1 MKRRVKIIA
10 LPKARTGY
18 QVQGSLAN
26 DVPAMGGADY
36 DAYIGQPKAKINTT
50 IGAVKNIEDANLEA
64 EGGETAYGNLNGNG
78 MPSQKKIVGK
88 RHFEGGVP
96 LNLPEGTFIFSDT
109 NSMKIKNPDILKMF
123 GKGGTKSYKPAE
135 LAKQYDIDQYT
146 AILKDPNSDIIDKK
160 TAEIMIRNYNMK
172 LGALA
177 LAQESKKGFPQGI
190 PGVASAYMEANNINP
205 DTLLPPDMQGML
217 EKKGQER
224 EEQSAQK
231 DPQQTE
237 QLVMEIQQALQQG
250 ATPEDLVAQ
259 LLQSEVSP
267 QDILEAF
274 IQLGVPQEEI
284 EPIITSMFAQ
294 MQESAEQQGAEQEM
308 PAQGPMGQAPPMEQQ
323 APPMGEEGMMRYGGM
338 RDLKRFLYGGQEYF
352 DEGMEPE
359 EDQVR
364 WMPPAAYMQEGR
376 YDGMQLKNMIPQDE
390 IPEAQYGMSMGAGMS
405 QNYMGRDR
413 DMVGSRP
420 MFYEEGGYLPK
431 AADGIEIKRS
441 ELVGKTPEEIKEI
454 YQDRW
459 TTANRGKKAA
469 DQQQIY
475 ILEDDGRKTKVN
487 AKRTTKKYEGDLTG
501 FNNRQDIAD
510 QYQTLMS
517 TLGDEDVKKIFGDYT
532 RKALADAT
540 KYVGGSGKQY
550 ETWSKKGYGDPSQ
563 LKDQEIFDYMDEHQ
577 RRNYKLYA
585 SGREASFYGDVDEKL
600 REWDD
605 TKDKKGNTKEG
616 FWTRIQKIKKPDGKF
631 YTEQEA
637 KELHTKLKSEAPNLT
652 KARSLIGEKYNSEPN
667 APGYSEAD
675 RKAIYAMQGAFQ
687 GYDQMVSDYNAGKF
701 DDDEKLKRKMSAL
714 VGKLERGAS
723 DEGYGTSGR
732 ISPIDGYDTDTTAGH
747 LGAAGYLEFDEAP
760 DNSCTCADG
769 STKELVDGK
778 CPCEEK
784 PKEEPGKKCKC
795 RRSDNTQYEVVAPPD
810 FPETPCPCEK
820 TKQVPIAR
828 NAPWWLQDTIKTTG
842 AFGDLMGIKKQMPWE
857 APVMLE
863 KPKPVFKSP
872 ERELAN
878 ASEQSKIAMDA
889 LSQFTGAQGLSSRA
903 SGINAQESGNAAN
916 ILQRYNND
924 NVGIAQN
931 FEYKIND
938 ISNQENMLKQASA
951 TRLYD
956 KNTIANQQYDNAKLA
971 MRNNLRNQY
980 TNAITNRWKTD
991 ALNQMYPQ
999 YEVDPSTGGRMYY
1012 DESAAR
1018 TIGDGGG
1025 GGGGSNDYFSV
1036 RDECKKH
1043 LGTGATNKELDD
1055 CARNASLNGGGGG
1068 GSTDKTGIVNAHYG
1082 TVKTGGILKKGGYVY
1097 SDVILPFLL

>member
-36 DAYIGQPKAKINTT
+36 DAYIGQPKAKINNT
-50 IGAVKNIEDANLEA
+50 IKAVDNIDEANLEA

-78 MPSQKKIVGK
+78 LPSQKKIVGK

-96 LNLPEGTFIFSDT
+96 LNLPDGTFIFSDT
-109 NSMKIKNPDILKMF
+109 NSMKIKNPDILKIF
-123 GKGGTKSYKPAE
+123 GKGGTKAYKPAE
-135 LAKQYDIDQYT
+135 LAKQYDIDKYT
-146 AILKDPNSDIIDKK
+146 AILKDPNSDKIDKK

-190 PGVASAYMEANNINP
+190 PGVASAYMEANKINP
-205 DTLLPPDMQGML
+205 DSLLPPDMQGML
-217 EKKGQER
+217 DKKGQER

-250 ATPEDLVAQ
+250 AAPEEVVVQ
-259 LLQSEVSP
+259 LLQSDVSP
-267 QDILEAF
+267 EDILEAF
-274 IQLGVPQEEI
+274 VQLGIPQEEI
-284 EPIITSMFAQ
+284 EPIITSVFAQ
-294 MQESAEQQGAEQEM
+294 MQESAQQQGAEQEM
-308 PAQGPMGQAPPMEQQ
+308 PDEAQEAPMGQEPPMEQQ
-323 APPMGEEGMMRYGGM
+323 GPPMGPEGMMRYGGM

-364 WMPPAAYMQEGR
+364 WMPPAAYNLEGR
-376 YDGMQLKNMIPQDE
+376 YDGMQLKEMIPQDE
-390 IPEAQYGMSMGAGMS
+390 MPEVPMAEYGMSMGAGMS
-405 QNYMGRDR
+405 QNYMGRKK

-441 ELVGKTPEEIKEI
+441 ELAGKTREEINEI

-459 TTANRGKKAA
+459 SAVNRGKKPSEH
-469 DQQQIY
+469 QQIY
-475 ILEDDGRKTKVN
+475 ILEDDGRKTSVKSSRRKSKYSGDV
-487 AKRTTKKYEGDLTG
+487 AKDFYGK
-501 FNNRQDIAD
+501 QAIAD
-510 QYQTLMS
+510 EYQTIA
-517 TLGDEDVKKIFGDYT
+517 DVISDPEMEKIFGQYT
-532 RKALADAT
+532 REALANEENYYNKDRT
-540 KYVGGSGKQY
+540 RKYDS
-550 ETWSKKGYGDPSQ
+550 WSKKGYTELSD
-563 LKDQEIFDYMDEHQ
+563 KDAVKYFNDHE
-577 RRNYKLYA
+577 RRNYKLVA
-585 SGREASFYGDVDEKL
+585 SGNEASFYGDVNEKL
-600 REWDD
+600 RPFD
-605 TKDKKGNTKEG
+605 GSGG
-616 FWTRIQKIKKPDGKF
+616 FWERAQKIDKPDGTK
-631 YTEQEA
+631 YTRDEA
-637 KELHTKLKSEAPNLT
+637 LALHKKLELEAPTLS
-652 KARSLIGEKYNSEPN
+652 KAFANIGESAIAGHDPKSPTYNKN
-667 APGYSEAD
+667 ADPQT
-675 RKAIYAMQGAFQ
+675 IYAMQGTFQ
-687 GYDQMVSDYNAGKF
+687 AYNKLLEDYNAGKF
-701 DDDEKLKRKMSAL
+701 DGDDQKALKRKIGSL
-714 VGKLERGAS
+714 VGKLERGAN
-723 DEGYGTSGR
+723 DEGYGSSGR
-732 ISPIDGYDTDTTAGH
+732 ISPIDGYYTDTTAGH
-747 LGAAGYLEFDEAP
+747 LAQAGFLEFSETP

-784 PKEEPGKKCKC
+784 KEETPAKKCKC
-795 RRSDNTQYEVVAPPD
+795 RKSDGTVYEVVAPPD
-810 FPETPCPCEK
+810 FPKTPCPCEK

-828 NAPWWLQDTIKTTG
+828 NAPWWLQDTIKTAG
-842 AFGDLMGIKKQMPWE
+842 AFGDLAGIKKHMPWE

-872 ERELAN
+872 EREMAN

-889 LSQFTGAQGLSSRA
+889 LGQFTGAQGLSSRA
-903 SGINAQESGNAAN
+903 SGINAQESANAAN

-938 ISNQENMLKQASA
+938 ISNQENMLKQAAA

-956 KNTIANQQYDNAKLA
+956 KNTIVNQQFDNAKLA

-1018 TIGDGGG
+1018 TIGEGSSN
-1025 GGGGSNDYFSV
+1025 GGGSNGYFSV
-1036 RDECKKH
+1036 RDECKKQ
-1043 LGTGATNKELDD
+1043 LGAGATNKELED

-1068 GSTDKTGIVNAHYG
+1068 SGTDKQGVVQAYYG
-1082 TVKTGGILKKGGYVY
+1082 KNGGVLKKGGYVY
-1097 SDVILPFLL
+1097 SDVIFPFLM

>member
-36 DAYIGQPKAKINTT
+36 DAYIGQPKAKINNT
-50 IGAVKNIEDANLEA
+50 IKAVDNIDEANLEA

-78 MPSQKKIVGK
+78 LPSQKKIVGK

-96 LNLPEGTFIFSDT
+96 LNLPDGTFIFSDT
-109 NSMKIKNPDILKMF
+109 NSMKIKNPDILKIF
-123 GKGGTKSYKPAE
+123 GKGGTKAYKPAE
-135 LAKQYDIDQYT
+135 LAKQYDIDKYT
-146 AILKDPNSDIIDKK
+146 AILKDPNSDKIDKK

-190 PGVASAYMEANNINP
+190 PGVASAYMEANKINP
-205 DTLLPPDMQGML
+205 DSLLPPDMQGML
-217 EKKGQER
+217 DKKGQER

-250 ATPEDLVAQ
+250 AAPEEVVTQ
-259 LLQSEVSP
+259 LLQSDVSP
-267 QDILEAF
+267 EDILEAF
-274 IQLGVPQEEI
+274 VQLGIPQEEI
-284 EPIITSMFAQ
+284 EPIITSVFAE
-294 MQESAEQQGAEQEM
+294 MQESAQQQDAEQEM
-308 PAQGPMGQAPPMEQQ
+308 PNEAQEAPMGQEPPMEQQ
-323 APPMGEEGMMRYGGM
+323 GPPMGPEGMMRYGGM

-364 WMPPAAYMQEGR
+364 WMPPAAYNLEGR
-376 YDGMQLKNMIPQDE
+376 YDGTQLKDMIPQE
-390 IPEAQYGMSMGAGMS
+390 EMPEVPMAEYGMSMGAGMS
-405 QNYMGRDR
+405 QNYMGRKK

-431 AADGIEIKRS
+431 AGNGIEIKRS
-441 ELVGKTPEEIKEI
+441 ELAGKTPEEIKEI

-459 TTANRGKKAA
+459 TTANRGKKTA

-475 ILEDDGRKTKVN
+475 ILEEDGRKTSVN
-487 AKRTTKKYEGDLTG
+487 AKRTTKKYEGDLAG
-501 FNNRQDIAD
+501 FSNRQDIAD
-510 QYQTLMS
+510 QYETLMS
-517 TLGDEDVKKIFGDYT
+517 TLGDDDVKKVFGEYT
-532 RKALADAT
+532 RKALADKT
-540 KYVGGSGKQY
+540 KYVGGSGHQY
-550 ETWSKKGYGDPSQ
+550 NTWSEKGYGDPSQ
-563 LKDQEIFDYMDEHQ
+563 LSDQEIFDYMDEHQ

-585 SGREASFYGDVDEKL
+585 SGREASFYGDKNEKL
-600 REWDD
+600 RPLAGPDGFLERI
-605 TKDKKGNTKEG
+605 KKL
-616 FWTRIQKIKKPDGKF
+616 KKPDGSV
-631 YTEQEA
+631 YNEEEA
-637 KELHTKLKSEAPNLT
+637 KELHKKLETEAPTLT
-652 KARSLIGEKYNSEPN
+652 KARSLVGEKYNSEPN
-667 APGYSEAD
+667 SPGYSDAD
-675 RKAIYAMQGAFQ
+675 RKAIYAMQGSFQ
-687 GYDQMVSDYNAGKF
+687 GYDAMVNDYNAGKF
-701 DDDEKLKRKMSAL
+701 DNNPALKRKMSSL
-714 VGKLERGAS
+714 VGKLERGAN
-723 DEGYGTSGR
+723 DEGYGSSGR

-747 LGAAGYLEFDEAP
+747 LGAAGMLEFNEVP
-760 DNSCTCADG
+760 DNSCRCEDG
-769 STKELVDGK
+769 SVKELVDGK

-784 PKEEPGKKCKC
+784 KEETPAKKCKC
-795 RRSDNTQYEVVAPPD
+795 RKSDTTVYEVVAPPD
-810 FPETPCPCEK
+810 FPKTPCPCNK
-820 TKQVPIAR
+820 TQQVPIAR
-828 NAPWWLQDTIKTTG
+828 NAPWWLQDTIKTAG
-842 AFGDLMGIKKQMPWE
+842 AFGDLAGIKKHMPWE

-872 ERELAN
+872 EREMAN

-889 LSQFTGAQGLSSRA
+889 LGQFTGAQGLSSRA
-903 SGINAQESGNAAN
+903 SGINAQESANAAN

-938 ISNQENMLKQASA
+938 ISNQENMLKQAAA

-956 KNTIANQQYDNAKLA
+956 KNTIVNQQFDNAKLA

-1012 DESAAR
+1012 DETAAR
-1018 TIGDGGG
+1018 TIGE
-1025 GGGGSNDYFSV
+1025 GSGSSNTGNEYRSIYDYYKKDKNMNDS
-1036 RDECKKH
+1036 DAIKAADAEMKH
-1043 LGTGATNKELDD
+1043 RGL
-1055 CARNASLNGGGGG
+1055 SS
-1068 GSTDKTGIVNAHYG
+1068 GSGTDKQGIVNAMYS
-1082 TVKTGGILKKGGYVY
+1082 KNGGVLKKGGYVY
-1097 SDVILPFLL
+1097 SDVIFPFLM

>member
-36 DAYIGQPKAKINTT
+36 DAYIGKPNVQVNNT
-50 IGAVKNIEDANLEA
+50 ISAVKNVEDANLEA

-135 LAKQYDIDQYT
+135 LAKQYDIDKYT
-146 AILKDPNSDIIDKK
+146 AILKDPNSDVIDKK

-190 PGVASAYMEANNINP
+190 PGVASAYMEANKINP

-224 EEQSAQK
+224 EQAAAQK

-237 QLVMEIQQALQQG
+237 QLIMEIQQALQQG

-259 LLQSEVSP
+259 LLQSDVSP

-274 IQLGVPQEEI
+274 VQLGIPQEEI
-284 EPIITSMFAQ
+284 EPIITSMFAE

-308 PAQGPMGQAPPMEQQ
+308 PDEAQEAQMQQ
-323 APPMGEEGMMRYGGM
+323 PPMGEEGMMRYGGM

-352 DEGMEPE
+352 DEGIEPE

-376 YDGMQLKNMIPQDE
+376 YDGMQLKDMIPQDE
-390 IPEAQYGMSMGAGMS
+390 IPQAEYGMSMGAGMS
-405 QNYMGRDR
+405 QNYMGRKR

-441 ELVGKTPEEIKEI
+441 ELVGKTPEEIKAI
-454 YQDRW
+454 YHDRW
-459 TTANRGKKAA
+459 TAVNRGKKPSEY
-469 DQQQIY
+469 QQIY
-475 ILEDDGRKTKVN
+475 ILEDDGRKTAVN
-487 AKRTTKKYEGDLTG
+487 AKRRKSTYSGDVAKD
-501 FNNRQDIAD
+501 FSNNQ
-510 QYQTLMS
+510 
-517 TLGDEDVKKIFGDYT
+517 
-532 RKALADAT
+532 ALADEFQTISDVINDPQIKEIFTGYVNNALKNKE
-540 KYVGGSGKQY
+540 KYKSGSGKY
-550 ETWSKKGYGDPSQ
+550 YKTWGELGYNELTP
-563 LKDQEIFDYMDEHQ
+563 DEAVNYFITHE

-585 SGREASFYGDVDEKL
+585 SGIRGSFYGDVNEKL
-600 REWDD
+600 RPFDGPGGFWERAQKMKKSDGTTYTKEEAKALHEKLSKEAPTLTIAREKLGEKLASEPKSPGYND
-605 TKDKKGNTKEG
+605 TDKKT
-616 FWTRIQKIKKPDGKF
+616 
-631 YTEQEA
+631 
-637 KELHTKLKSEAPNLT
+637 
-652 KARSLIGEKYNSEPN
+652 
-667 APGYSEAD
+667 
-675 RKAIYAMQGAFQ
+675 IYGMQGSFQ
-687 GYDQMVSDYNAGKF
+687 AYNDLINDYNAGKF
-701 DDDEKLKRKMSAL
+701 DKNPEINRKLSMFM
-714 VGKLERGAS
+714 GQLESGAA
-723 DEGYGTSGR
+723 DEGYGATGR
-732 ISPIDGYDTDTTAGH
+732 ISPIDGYDTDTTSEQYA
-747 LGAAGYLEFDEAP
+747 AAGFLDFDEAP

-769 STKELVDGK
+769 STKELVNGK

-784 PKEEPGKKCKC
+784 KKEDPAKKCKC
-795 RRSDNTQYEVVAPPD
+795 RRSDGTQYEVVAPPD
-810 FPETPCPCEK
+810 FPQTPCPCEK

-842 AFGDLMGIKKQMPWE
+842 AFGDLMGVKKHMGWE
-857 APVMLE
+857 APIVLE

-878 ASEQSKIAMDA
+878 ASEQSKIATDA
-889 LSQFTGAQGLSSRA
+889 LAQFTGAQGTSSRV
-903 SGINAQESGNAAN
+903 SGINAQESANAAN

-938 ISNQENMLKQASA
+938 ISNQENMLKQAAA

-971 MRNNLRNQY
+971 MRNQLRNYY

-999 YEVDPSTGGRMYY
+999 YEVDPSTGGRMYF
-1012 DESAAR
+1012 DEMAAR
-1018 TIGDGGG
+1018 KIGEGGG
-1025 GGGGSNDYFSV
+1025 NGSSDSDFENRYNYWIS
-1036 RDECKKH
+1036 KK
-1043 LGTGATNKELDD
+1043 LTPEQARENADKELKYKTM
-1055 CARNASLNGGGGG
+1055 NGSSG
-1068 GSTDKTGIVNAHYG
+1068 TDRTSVVNAYYS
-1082 TVKTGGILKKGGYVY
+1082 KTGGVLKKGGYVY

>member
-36 DAYIGQPKAKINTT
+36 DAYIGKPNVQVNNT
-50 IGAVKNIEDANLEA
+50 ISAVKNVEDANLEA

-135 LAKQYDIDQYT
+135 LAKQYDIDKYT
-146 AILKDPNSDIIDKK
+146 AILKDPNSDVIDKK

-190 PGVASAYMEANNINP
+190 PGVASAYMEANKINP

-224 EEQSAQK
+224 EQAAAQK

-284 EPIITSMFAQ
+284 EPIITSMFAE
-294 MQESAEQQGAEQEM
+294 MQESSEQQGAEQEM
-308 PAQGPMGQAPPMEQQ
+308 PDEAQEAQMQQ
-323 APPMGEEGMMRYGGM
+323 PPMGEEGMMRYGGM

-352 DEGMEPE
+352 DEGIEPE

-364 WMPPAAYMQEGR
+364 WMPPATYMQEGR
-376 YDGMQLKNMIPQDE
+376 YDGMQLKDMIPQDE
-390 IPEAQYGMSMGAGMS
+390 IPQAEYGMSMGAGMS
-405 QNYMGRDR
+405 QNYMGRKR

-441 ELVGKTPEEIKEI
+441 ELVGKTQEEIKAI
-454 YQDRW
+454 YHDRW
-459 TTANRGKKAA
+459 TAVNRGKKPSEY
-469 DQQQIY
+469 QQIY
-475 ILEDDGRKTKVN
+475 ILEDDGRKTAVN
-487 AKRTTKKYEGDLTG
+487 AKRRKSTYSGDVAKDFYG
-501 FNNRQDIAD
+501 KQKIAD
-510 QYQTLMS
+510 EYQTIA
-517 TLGDEDVKKIFGDYT
+517 DVISDPEMEKIFGQYT
-532 RKALADAT
+532 REALANEENYWNEGRT
-540 KYVGGSGKQY
+540 RKYDS
-550 ETWSKKGYGDPSQ
+550 WSKKGYAEISD
-563 LKDQEIFDYMDEHQ
+563 KDAVKYFNDHE
-577 RRNYKLYA
+577 RRNYKLVA
-585 SGREASFYGDVDEKL
+585 SGNEASFYGDVNEKL
-600 REWDD
+600 RPFD
-605 TKDKKGNTKEG
+605 GPGG
-616 FWTRIQKIKKPDGKF
+616 FWERAQKIDKPDGTK
-631 YTEQEA
+631 YTREEA
-637 KELHTKLKSEAPNLT
+637 LALHKKLQLEAPTLS
-652 KARSLIGEKYNSEPN
+652 KAFANIGETAIAGHDPKSPTWNKN
-667 APGYSEAD
+667 ADPQT
-675 RKAIYAMQGAFQ
+675 IYAMQGTFQ
-687 GYDQMVSDYNAGKF
+687 AYNKLLEDYNAGKF
-701 DDDEKLKRKMSAL
+701 DAPGQESLKRKIGSL
-714 VGKLERGAS
+714 VGKLERGAN
-723 DEGYGTSGR
+723 DEGYGSSGR
-732 ISPIDGYDTDTTAGH
+732 ISPIDGYYTDTTAGH
-747 LGAAGYLEFDEAP
+747 LAQAGFLEFDEAP
-760 DNSCTCADG
+760 DNSCICEDG
-769 STKELVDGK
+769 STKEKVDGK

-784 PKEEPGKKCKC
+784 PKEQLAKKCKC

-842 AFGDLMGIKKQMPWE
+842 AFGDLMGVKKHMAWE
-857 APVMLE
+857 APIVLE

-872 ERELAN
+872 ERDLAN
-878 ASEQSKIAMDA
+878 ASEQSKIATDA
-889 LSQFTGAQGLSSRA
+889 LAQFTGAQGLSSRV
-903 SGINAQESGNAAN
+903 SGINAQESANAAN

-938 ISNQENMLKQASA
+938 ISNQENMLKQAAA

-971 MRNNLRNQY
+971 MRNQLRNYY

-999 YEVDPSTGGRMYY
+999 YEVDPSTGGRMYF
-1012 DESAAR
+1012 DEMAAR
-1018 TIGDGGG
+1018 KIGE
-1025 GGGGSNDYFSV
+1025 GGGSSGGSNGYFSV
-1036 RDECKKH
+1036 RDECKKQ
-1043 LGTGATNKELDD
+1043 LGAGATNKELED

-1068 GSTDKTGIVNAHYG
+1068 GGTDKTGIVNAYYS
-1082 TVKTGGILKKGGYVY
+1082 KTGGVLKKGGYVY